1 MGGGCCQAQSKKCVV
16 FFPRKNTEK
25 ILRSS
30 RSDATLSLSQA
41 KPLTTMDT
49 VQITIRIANQ
59 IVKRYINRIENDE
72 KLDRAIQD
80 EVSKV
85 SAEFNDL
92 PDSVQIHGA

>member
-1 MGGGCCQAQSKKCVV
+1 MGGVCCQAQSKKCAV
-16 FFPRKNTEK
+16 FFPCKNTEK
-25 ILRSS
+25 ILRFS

-41 KPLTTMDT
+41 KPLNTMDT
-49 VQITIRIANQ
+49 VRITIRIANQ

-80 EVSKV
+80 EVAKV
-85 SAEFNDL
+85 SVEFNAL